1 MASLSAKAAATQVG
15 MTKAGLLKAVRN
27 GKVSAQKDHNGE
39 WQIDPAELFRV
50 YPPVNR
56 NVGDE
61 HPQVDD
67 GTQDRT
73 QAFIAE
79 IEGLRE
85 LVEAER
91 RRGDDL
97 ARRLDQE
104 GQERRQLQAVLM
116 DAREKKR
123 GLWARLFG

>member
-1 MASLSAKAAATQVG
+1 

-50 YPPVNR
+50 YPPVNQ

-61 HPQVDD
+61 HPKVDD
-67 GTQDRT
+67 GTQGRT

-79 IEGLRE
+79 IEHLRE
-85 LVEAER
+85 LVR
-91 RRGDDL
+91 RADDL
-97 ARRLDQE
+97 ADDLRNERDE
-104 GQERRQLQAVLM
+104 WRRQATALLTDQRIQETRRSIWDRL
-116 DAREKKR
+116 R
-123 GLWARLFG
+123 GK